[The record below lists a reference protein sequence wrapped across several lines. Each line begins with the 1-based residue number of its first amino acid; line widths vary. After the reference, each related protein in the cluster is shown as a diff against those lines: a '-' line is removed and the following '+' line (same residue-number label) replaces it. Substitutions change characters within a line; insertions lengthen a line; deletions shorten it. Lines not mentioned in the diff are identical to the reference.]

1 MTKNEIIN
9 EIKSVVMNNGG
20 EVKHGQIRY
29 FINEDGDVMVDHC
42 TGRGKNAIYESKAQ
56 LEIDL
61 DVVKMFVEDY
71 YNTEAETV
79 ETKVENTENTV
90 EVEKNDNDVNNMTKN
105 EIINK
110 IEKFISNVDY
120 SHYRKFVGGENKWKT
135 PLGCALIGDDGNI
148 YNRDFGDSD
157 RVHFKKLKNCTKAIL
172 IMTYGVCKLYSDH
185 MNNKLNEA
193 A

>member
-1 MTKNEIIN
+1 MTKIEIIN

-29 FINEDGDVMVDHC
+29 FINENGDVMVDHS
-42 TGRGKNAIYESKAQ
+42 TGRGKNINYESKAQ

-61 DVVKMFVEDY
+61 DVVKFFVEDY
-71 YNTEAETV
+71 YSTEAKTV

-90 EVEKNDNDVNNMTKN
+90 EVEKNDNNMTKN

-110 IEKFISNVDY
+110 IVKFIYNVDY
-120 SHYRKFVGGENKWKT
+120 FHYFKFMEGKNKTKT
-135 PLGCALIGDDGNI
+135 PLNCALIGDDG
-148 YNRDFGDSD
+148 YMYYRYFDDSD
-157 RVHFKKLKNCTKAIL
+157 RIHFKKLKNCTKAEL
-172 IMTYGVCKLYSDH
+172 IAIYGVCKLYIDH
-185 MNNKLNEA
+185 MNSKLNEA

>member
-20 EVKHGQIRY
+20 EVNLGWVTISVINGEVFRTYNGYSKNVKYEKVAQIQ
-29 FINEDGDVMVDHC
+29 
-42 TGRGKNAIYESKAQ
+42 IY
-56 LEIDL
+56 L
-61 DVVKMFVEDY
+61 DCLNDM
-71 YNTEAETV
+71 EAETV
-79 ETKVENTENTV
+79 EKSETV
-90 EVEKNDNDVNNMTKN
+90 EVEKNDNNVNNMTKN

-110 IEKFISNVDY
+110 IEKFMGNVDY

-157 RVHFKKLKNCTKAIL
+157 RVHFKKLKNCTKAKLIL
-172 IMTYGVCKLYSDH
+172 IYGVCKLYIDH
-185 MNNKLNEA
+185 MNSKLNEA

>member
-20 EVKHGQIRY
+20 EVNLGWVTISVINGEVVRTLHGYSKNVKSEKIAQIQ
-29 FINEDGDVMVDHC
+29 
-42 TGRGKNAIYESKAQ
+42 IY
-56 LEIDL
+56 L
-61 DVVKMFVEDY
+61 DCLNDM
-71 YNTEAETV
+71 EA

-90 EVEKNDNDVNNMTKN
+90 EVEKNDNNIKNMTKN

-110 IEKFISNVDY
+110 IEKFMGNVDY
-120 SHYRKFVGGENKWKT
+120 FHYFKFMNGKNETKT
-135 PLGCALIGDDGNI
+135 SLNCALIGDDGI
-148 YNRDFGDSD
+148 MYYRYFGDCD
-157 RVHFKKLKNCTKAIL
+157 RIHFKKLKNCTKAIL

>member
-20 EVKHGQIRY
+20 YVNLGWVTIIVNNGEVFRTLHGYSKNVKYEKITQIQ
-29 FINEDGDVMVDHC
+29 
-42 TGRGKNAIYESKAQ
+42 IY
-56 LEIDL
+56 L
-61 DVVKMFVEDY
+61 DCLNDM
-71 YNTEAETV
+71 EAETV

-90 EVEKNDNDVNNMTKN
+90 EVEKNDNNVKNMTKN

-157 RVHFKKLKNCTKAIL
+157 RVHFKKLKNCTKAKLIL
-172 IMTYGVCKLYSDH
+172 IYGVCKLYIDH
-185 MNNKLNEA
+185 MNSKLNEA

>member
-1 MTKNEIIN
+1 MTKKELRAEIEKLQKAYGLRYYGGIN
-9 EIKSVVMNNGG
+9 SMKKAELESFLDDIKYAHSL
-20 EVKHGQIRY
+20 K
-29 FINEDGDVMVDHC
+29 C
-42 TGRGKNAIYESKAQ
+42 
-56 LEIDL
+56 
-61 DVVKMFVEDY
+61 
-71 YNTEAETV
+71 NTEAETV
-79 ETKVENTENTV
+79 ETEVENNT
-90 EVEKNDNDVNNMTKN
+90 EKNIEDMTKN

>member
-20 EVKHGQIRY
+20 EVKHGQIRF
-29 FINEDGDVMVDHC
+29 FINENGDVMADLC

-56 LEIDL
+56 LEVNL
-61 DVVKMFVEDY
+61 DVVKIFVEKY
-71 YNTEAETV
+71 YNTEAKTV
-79 ETKVENTENTV
+79 EKSETV
-90 EVEKNDNDVNNMTKN
+90 EVEKNDNNVKNMTKN

-110 IEKFISNVDY
+110 IEKFISHVDY

-135 PLGCALIGDDGNI
+135 PLGCALIGDDGTI
-148 YNRDFGDSD
+148 YHRYFGDSD
-157 RVHFKKLKNCTKAIL
+157 REYFRKLKNCTKAEL
-172 IMTYGVCKLYSDH
+172 IMVYGVCKLYIDH
-185 MNNKLNEA
+185 MNSRLSKA